1 MTTVDYSIPSI
12 HCNHCAHTITMEL
25 RELEGVKSV
34 QVATDTKHALITF
47 EEPATEDK
55 IKALLAEIAYP
66 VAGLINL

>member
-25 RELEGVKSV
+25 QELEGVKSV
-34 QVATDTKHALITF
+34 QVSPDSKRAVITF
-47 EEPATEDK
+47 EDPANEEK

-66 VAGLINL
+66 VVN

>member
-34 QVATDTKHALITF
+34 QVSPDVKRAVITF
-47 EEPATEDK
+47 EDPANEEK

-66 VAGLINL
+66 VAS